1 YVAGSAASE
10 RVEPRRLH
18 SELPGAPLHGDR
30 PLRVARERITRE
42 LDISV
47 RSADTALR
55 YVQWLL
61 AVTSEEAFW
70 LVASADDVPF
80 RRPTRA
86 ETDLKARIG
95 MVRQDLET
103 RLSRRAPK
111 SRGQRHVEVDD
122 NGLTGTA
129 KSVVDP

>member
-1 YVAGSAASE
+1 
-10 RVEPRRLH
+10 
-18 SELPGAPLHGDR
+18 
-30 PLRVARERITRE
+30 VARERITRE

-61 AVTSEEAFW
+61 AVTSEVAFW